1 MKSQI
6 ELYDVKLNKNNAL
19 AYVRDVE
26 DEQVIEPVYLK
37 KDFGEKLETKLRDLR
52 SDADFRF
59 GNYFKRTNGLLDGVI
74 TTDDDGY
81 GHVDWSTVN
90 VDEMSPVSTIDGVYK
105 APEFV
110 KANLKKSSVYGD
122 FATGN
127 VRESKAGDKAILVL
141 SQIDDVAGITRMAD
155 GRDAL
160 EENAVLPVADDTLD
174 LHFQSCN
181 AVIDA
186 VAKREFGED
195 FNHYDDF
202 NQILGSYSADGE
214 GIVEFGDDNAC
225 VGVREIDGSIIDA
238 VNDIKKFSAD
248 NDMSVHDFFQ
258 KRSAGTP
265 ESVDFNDAFDK
276 YLIDNATDR
285 EVTPHYIS
293 NVYFEKKIP
302 VMSDVKGVEQ
312 SITGL
317 DNMVVDDESVQKY
330 ASEMQKVGFG
340 NNSKSPYTIFSV
352 LQKKEPEDI
361 DKQKKTFFDDIDM
374 EF

>member
-19 AYVRDVE
+19 VYVRDVE

-52 SDADFRF
+52 TESSLSF
-59 GNYFKRTNGLLDGVI
+59 GNYFKRTNGLLEGVI

-81 GHVDWSTVN
+81 GRVDWSTVN
-90 VDEMSPVSTIDGVYK
+90 VDEMSPVSTIDALYK
-105 APEFV
+105 SPEFV
-110 KANLKKSSVYGD
+110 KADLKKSSVYGD

-127 VRESKAGDKAILVL
+127 VRESKANDKAILVL
-141 SQIDDVAGITRMAD
+141 GQVDDFAGITTMAD

-174 LHFQSCN
+174 LHFQSCK

-195 FNHYDDF
+195 FNYHDDF

-214 GIVEFGDDNAC
+214 GIVEFGDNGV

-238 VNDIKKFSAD
+238 VNDIKNFSAD
-248 NDMSVHDFFQ
+248 NNMSVHDIFQ

-285 EVTPHYIS
+285 EVTSHYIS
-293 NVYFEKKIP
+293 NVYFEKKVP
-302 VMSDVKGVEQ
+302 DMSDVREIQQ
-312 SITGL
+312 SVTGIE
-317 DNMVVDDESVQKY
+317 NMVVDDESVQKY
-330 ASEMQKVGFG
+330 ACEMQKVGVG
-340 NNSKSPYTIFSV
+340 NNSKSPYTISSV
-352 LQKKEPEDI
+352 LQKKEPDAVEELP
-361 DKQKKTFFDDIDM
+361 KKFFDDVDM

>member
-1 MKSQI
+1 MESQI

-19 AYVRDVE
+19 AFVRDVE
-26 DEQVIEPVYLK
+26 DKQVIEPVYLK

-52 SDADFRF
+52 SDADFSF
-59 GNYFKRTNGLLDGVI
+59 GNYFKRTNGLLEGVI
-74 TTDDDGY
+74 TTDADGY

-90 VDEMSPVSTIDGVYK
+90 VDEMSPVSTIDGLYK
-105 APEFV
+105 KPGFV
-110 KANLKKSSVYGD
+110 KADLKKPSVYGD

-141 SQIDDVAGITRMAD
+141 GQVDDFVGITMMAD

-160 EENAVLPVADDTLD
+160 GENAVLPVVDDTLD

-195 FNHYDDF
+195 FNHHDDF
-202 NQILGSYSADGE
+202 NQILGSYSADGN
-214 GIVEFGDDNAC
+214 GIVEFGDNGA

-302 VMSDVKGVEQ
+302 VISDVQGVEQ

-330 ASEMQKVGFG
+330 ASEMQKVGVG

-352 LQKKEPEDI
+352 LQKNEAEDI
-361 DKQKKTFFDDIDM
+361 EEQKKKFFDDIDM

>member
-52 SDADFRF
+52 TESSLSF
-59 GNYFKRTNGLLDGVI
+59 GNYFKRTNGLLEGVI

-90 VDEMSPVSTIDGVYK
+90 VDEMSPVSTIDALYK
-105 APEFV
+105 SPEFV
-110 KANLKKSSVYGD
+110 KADLKKSSVYGD

-127 VRESKAGDKAILVL
+127 VRESKANDKAILVL
-141 SQIDDVAGITRMAD
+141 AQVDDFAGITTMAD

-195 FNHYDDF
+195 FNYNDDF
-202 NQILGSYSADGE
+202 NQILGSYSVDGD
-214 GIVEFGDDNAC
+214 GIVEFGDNGI

-238 VNDIKKFSAD
+238 VNDIKNFSAD

-293 NVYFEKKIP
+293 NVYFEKKFP
-302 VMSDVKGVEQ
+302 VMSDVREIQQFV
-312 SITGL
+312 TGIE
-317 DNMVVDDESVQKY
+317 NMVVDDDSVKKY
-330 ASEMQKVGFG
+330 ASEMKKVGIG
-340 NNSKSPYTIFSV
+340 TNLKSPYEVFDV
-352 LQKKEPEDI
+352 LREKEPKEVEENS
-361 DKQKKTFFDDIDM
+361 KKFFDDIDM
-374 EF
+374 DF